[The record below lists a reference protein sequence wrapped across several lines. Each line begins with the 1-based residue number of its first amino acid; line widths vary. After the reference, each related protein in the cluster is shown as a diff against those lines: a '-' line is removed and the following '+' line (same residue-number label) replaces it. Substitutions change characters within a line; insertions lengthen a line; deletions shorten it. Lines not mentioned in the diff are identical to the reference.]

1 MKNSTD
7 TSWDG
12 TSDLPICIAQHLN
25 HCATAVPGEYC
36 ELVIL
41 PENGRWDLTRVES
54 VKRVKPHFFKVNP
67 LSAKLNPICHLLA
80 LLETHH
86 FFSR

>member
-1 MKNSTD
+1 MEPATF
-7 TSWDG
+7 G
-12 TSDLPICIAQHLN
+12 FVAQHLN